1 MGFTTLET
9 ARLELAEIGPQ
20 HQEDIYEIWSRDD
33 VMQFYGSDKFTDPEQ
48 AAGIIRAFGE
58 GFASGQAIRWGIVLK
73 ENRKLIGTIGIH
85 NWNKRVGR
93 AEIGY
98 ELHPEYWRKGL
109 AKEAVH
115 AVLDHAF
122 NELEIKRIGALVFP
136 ENKVS
141 AGMLEKIGFLREG
154 LLRAY
159 LHQDGRS
166 HDSFMFSLLKTEW
179 EV

>member
-1 MGFTTLET
+1 MGFTTLKT

-33 VMQFYGSDKFTDPEQ
+33 VMQYYGSDKFTDPEQ

-73 ENRKLIGTIGIH
+73 ESGKLIGTIGIH
-85 NWNKRVGR
+85 NWNKRVER

-98 ELHPEYWRKGL
+98 ELHPDYWRKGL
-109 AKEAVH
+109 AKEAVY
-115 AVLDHAF
+115 AVIDHSF
-122 NELEIKRIGALVFP
+122 NELGIKRMGALVFP

-141 AGMLEKIGFLREG
+141 AGMLQKMGFLKEG

-159 LHQDGRS
+159 LHQEGRS

-179 EV
+179 KV